1 MAHEADSFSTSLRG
15 RDLLASPLFNRDLAF
30 TVDERRALGIEALLP
45 PAVQTLEEQVSIARA
60 QVLAPQRPLDRFV
73 ALAELEARN
82 LTLYYRLL
90 LDHVEEMLPLV
101 YTPTVGEACERY
113 SQIFRRPRGVWI
125 TPEHRGRIADVLAS
139 SAASRDVRLN
149 VVTDNERILGL
160 GDLGA
165 GGMGIPVGK
174 LALYIV
180 GAGLHPA
187 QVLPISLDVG
197 TDNAR
202 LRDDPA
208 YVGVR
213 ARRLRGPIYDEMIDE
228 LVEGVK
234 AKFPAALLQFED
246 FKKANALEILARHR
260 DRLLCFNDDI
270 EGTAAVSV
278 AGVIAA
284 SRKSGIPMRDQRIV
298 ILGAGAAGIGIAR
311 LLKREL
317 AEQGLSGDALVRALA
332 VLDSRGLLVEG
343 RAMDEAYKEELA
355 WPRELARTE
364 GLDPDARNDL
374 ITVIEALAPTALI
387 GTSGQPKV
395 FDEVIVRAM
404 AARAAMPAI
413 FPLSNPNS
421 ASEADPADLVAW
433 TDGRALIATG
443 SPFAPVTWS
452 GRTIRH
458 AQGNNVWIFPGVGLG
473 ALASSAKRL
482 TDSMFTAAAH
492 ALAGSVLPNELDE
505 GLLYPRIPR
514 LREVTLEVAVAVA
527 RAAVKAEVA
536 PPADEIELR
545 ARVARMQWTPR
556 YPAIAL

>member
-139 SAASRDVRLN
+139 SAASRDVRLI